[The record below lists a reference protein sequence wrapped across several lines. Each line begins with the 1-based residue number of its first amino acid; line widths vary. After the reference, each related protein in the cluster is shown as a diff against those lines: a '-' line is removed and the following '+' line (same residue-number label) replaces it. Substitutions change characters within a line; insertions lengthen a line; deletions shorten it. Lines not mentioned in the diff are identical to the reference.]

1 MIAAFQTYKNTTA
14 NFTDVDISFS
24 SRKYKM

>member
-1 MIAAFQTYKNTTA
+1 MIAAFQTYKNTA
-14 NFTDVDISFS
+14 VNFNDVDISFS